1 MYIMDNTQIR
11 YICYIFI
18 ILAHIGV
25 LNKLEKIFT
34 KILFNNNK
42 NINRPSEECKD
53 SYDFNISC
61 IGMPSGHTELAT
73 ILSLLLVHYESLPIS
88 IASLII
94 LLTGLQ
100 RIESNRHTI
109 QQVLVGFLFGLGYA
123 CFYIKTDMS
132 LKSMLIITGV
142 ILLLSLILTLYVD
155 NIIQND
161 KTPNWVDKDLY
172 PIIKRKK
179 EVPFYIKYCTIMT
192 SIIIEEVP
200 LYIDYKTLEIYLD
213 KCIDIIQESN
223 IKFDAIVGIKSGGAI
238 LSNYIAKKLDM
249 TNYVI
254 KFTSKEKECNSNK
267 IKSIDFVRDMILSK
281 RKVNKL
287 CEGIDDNIQ
296 GKNIILIDEQVDSGS
311 TMESAIDY
319 LINDKKVNNIYLI
332 SITSMNGDRTL
343 NNIHLH
349 YIKPYKYS
357 MIYPWGYDN

>member
-1 MYIMDNTQIR
+1 MDNTQIR

-18 ILAHIGV
+18 LLAHMGV
-25 LNKLEKIFT
+25 LNKLEKIYT

-42 NINRPSEECKD
+42 NINRPSEECKN

-88 IASLII
+88 IAALII
-94 LLTGLQ
+94 LLIGLQ

-123 CFYIKTDMS
+123 YFYIKTDMS
-132 LKSMLIITGV
+132 LKSMLIITGL
-142 ILLLSLILTLYVD
+142 ILLLSLLLTLYVD
-155 NIIQND
+155 NIIQKD
-161 KTPNWVDKDLY
+161 KTPDWVDKDLY

-179 EVPFYIKYCTIMT
+179 DVPFYIKYCTIMT
-192 SIIIEEVP
+192 SIFIEDVP

-213 KCIDIIQESN
+213 KCTDIIQQSN

-238 LSNYIAKKLDM
+238 LSNYISKKLDM

-254 KFTSKEKECNSNK
+254 KFTSKEKECNSDK

-287 CEGIDDNIQ
+287 CEGIDDDIQ
-296 GKNIILIDEQVDSGS
+296 NKNVILIDEQVDSGS

-319 LINDKKVNNIYLI
+319 LINEKKVNNIYLM
-332 SITSMNGDRTL
+332 SITSMNGDREF
-343 NNIHLH
+343 NNIQLH
-349 YIKPYKYS
+349 YIKHYKYS